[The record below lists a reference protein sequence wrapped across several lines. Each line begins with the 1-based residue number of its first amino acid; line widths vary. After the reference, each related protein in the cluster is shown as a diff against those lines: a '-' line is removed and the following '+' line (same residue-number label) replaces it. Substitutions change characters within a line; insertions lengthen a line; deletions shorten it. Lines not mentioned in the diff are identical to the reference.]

1 MQVEFLL
8 MENVFYPFIREK
20 GFVVLDG
27 AMATELESRGADLNH
42 ALWSAK
48 ILKEDPKLIQS
59 VHFDYL
65 MAGADVITTASYQ
78 ASFDGFT
85 KQGYTKEDAIKLMKH
100 SVVLAFEAREDA
112 IKMKSFK
119 QKPLVAAS
127 VGPYGASLADGS
139 EYRGNYG
146 VSIEDLKTFHRYRL
160 KILVET
166 GADLIACE
174 TIPCIDEAIALK
186 ELFLEFPSIQA
197 WISFS
202 CKDEMHLSSG
212 ELLSEAVALLND
224 SPQIIAVGINCTS
237 PQFIESLIK
246 IAAIASSKLILVY
259 PNKGE
264 IYDPITKCWLSGTY
278 QNSRFIDDAKK
289 WHAAGAKI
297 IGGCCRT
304 TPEDIQTL
312 QSLLK

>member
-1 MQVEFLL
+1 MKNLFE
-8 MENVFYPFIREK
+8 PFISHK

-27 AMATELESRGADLNH
+27 AMATELESRGANLNH
-42 ALWSAK
+42 ELWSAK
-48 ILKEDPKLIQS
+48 ILKEDSQLIRN

-78 ASFDGFT
+78 ASFEGFT
-85 KQGYTKEDAIKLMKH
+85 KQGYSEKEAKEFMRL
-100 SVVLAFEAREDA
+100 STLLAYEAREDA
-112 IKMKSFK
+112 SKIKNFK
-119 QKPLVAAS
+119 EQPLIAAS

-146 VSIEDLKTFHRYRL
+146 IGIEELKTFHRNRL
-160 KILVET
+160 KILIET
-166 GADLIACE
+166 GADIIACE

-186 ELFLEFPSIQA
+186 ELFVEFPTVQA

-202 CKDEMHLSSG
+202 CKDEEHLSSG
-212 ELLSEAVALLND
+212 ELLSDALELLNE
-224 SPQIIAVGINCTS
+224 SQQIIAVGINCTS
-237 PQFIESLIK
+237 PQYIESLIK
-246 IAAIASSKLILVY
+246 IAAVATSKLILAY

-264 IYDPITKCWLSGTY
+264 IYDPKNKCWISGTHE
-278 QNSRFIDDAKK
+278 NSRFIDDAKR